1 MNVFPHVPPKF
12 LLRVL
17 PLALTIRLAMLNNI
31 LQRDLVLGR
40 WAAVCSNAGVLCLLV
55 LLGGCSILPGHWRSG
70 WNEPWP
76 TGTPVP
82 DTAGSWKLTDLE
94 QEDGRFVALAISGG
108 GSRAAN
114 FGAAVMLELQR
125 RGLLEQVDVISG
137 VSGGTL
143 PAVYYGLGDKAGAF
157 TEPSV
162 RQAFGYD
169 FQSSWIRRW
178 FLPQNIFRYWLS
190 DFTRSDIMVQV
201 FNNSLFHNATF
212 ADLRPHPKILLN
224 STIHNDHTRFTF
236 TDDRFVALHSI
247 LATYH
252 VANAVNAS
260 SAFPGAFQDVTLQ
273 TYVEPPQ
280 YLHLYDGGPIDN
292 LGIQGIVEYL
302 NRNILG
308 STLDRLFPKGCVII
322 IIDATPAS
330 EHPELSAG
338 ESSRAFIDHFVDTNA
353 LDAMD
358 AMLSESR
365 RSLLSRMGI
374 PVEKQDQEIRGR
386 LPVNDPHQCG
396 CEVRHVSLRHLLY
409 GGESDDPELGERV
422 TQIKTRFWITKEEQD
437 DLFQAAKL
445 IVKVLDD
452 QRLLSDSSF
461 KIPCTSVT
469 TSKPPD

>member
-1 MNVFPHVPPKF
+1 MSSHLPHQSKKMYRKIF
-12 LLRVL
+12 HDYNLRVKMW
-17 PLALTIRLAMLNNI
+17 TI
-31 LQRDLVLGR
+31 
-40 WAAVCSNAGVLCLLV
+40 CLLV
-55 LLGGCSILPGHWRSG
+55 VIGGCSVLPGHWRPG
-70 WNEPWP
+70 WNVPWP
-76 TGTPVP
+76 VGTPVP
-82 DTAGSWKLTDLE
+82 DTAGSWNLTDLE
-94 QEDGRFVALAISGG
+94 RKDGRFVALAISGG

-114 FGAAVMLELQR
+114 FGAAIMLELQQ

-157 TEPSV
+157 TEPAV
-162 RQAFGYD
+162 RQALGYD

-201 FNNSLFHNATF
+201 FNNRLYHDATF

-236 TDDRFVALHSI
+236 TDERFVALHSV
-247 LATYH
+247 LAAYH

-273 TYVEPPQ
+273 GYVEPPL

-292 LGIQGIVEYL
+292 LGVQAILEYV

-308 STLDRLFPKGCVII
+308 TSLNRLFPNGCMII
-322 IIDATPAS
+322 VIDATPSS
-330 EHPELSAG
+330 EHPDLNTEG
-338 ESSRAFIDHFVDTNA
+338 SSRKSIDYFVDTNA

-358 AMLSESR
+358 SMLMESR
-365 RSLLSRMGI
+365 RSLLARMSI
-374 PVEKQDQEIRGR
+374 PVEKQDHEMRGR
-386 LPVNDPHQCG
+386 LPVNDLRQCG
-396 CEVRHVSLRHLLY
+396 CEVRHVALRHLLY
-409 GGESDDPELGERV
+409 MGESDDTELAERV
-422 TQIKTRFWITKEEQD
+422 TQIATKFWIAEEEQN

-445 IVKVLDD
+445 IMKLLDD
-452 QRLLSDSSF
+452 QHPLSDSSF
-461 KIPCTSVT
+461 KIPCTVAT
-469 TSKPPD
+469 PSKPGKG

>member
-1 MNVFPHVPPKF
+1 MRKRIFRGYD
-12 LLRVL
+12 L
-17 PLALTIRLAMLNNI
+17 LTITW
-31 LQRDLVLGR
+31 V
-40 WAAVCSNAGVLCLLV
+40 VCLLFV
-55 LLGGCSILPGHWRSG
+55 LGGCSVLPGHGRPG
-70 WNEPWP
+70 WNETWP
-76 TGTPVP
+76 TGKPVP

-94 QEDGRFVALAISGG
+94 AKDGRFLALAISGG

-157 TEPSV
+157 TEPAV
-162 RQAFGYD
+162 REALGYD

-201 FNNSLFHNATF
+201 FNNRLYHNATF
-212 ADLRPHPKILLN
+212 AHLRPHPKILLN

-236 TDDRFVALHSI
+236 TDDRFAMLHST

-273 TYVEPPQ
+273 GYVEPPQ
-280 YLHLYDGGPIDN
+280 YQHLYDGGPIDN
-292 LGIQGIVEYL
+292 LGIQAIVEYM

-308 STLDRLFPKGCVII
+308 TSLDRLFPNGCVII
-322 IIDATPAS
+322 VIDATPAS
-330 EHPELSAG
+330 EHPDLNTH
-338 ESSRAFIDHFVDTNA
+338 ESSRSFIDYFVDTNV

-365 RSLLSRMGI
+365 RSLLARMGI
-374 PVEKQDQEIRGR
+374 PVERIDQEMRGR
-386 LPVNDPHQCG
+386 LPVNDLRQCG
-396 CEVRHVSLRHLLY
+396 CEVRHISLRHLLY
-409 GGESDDPELGERV
+409 AEVSEANEELAERV
-422 TQIKTRFWITKEEQD
+422 TQIKTKFWIAEEEQN

-445 IVKVLDD
+445 IMKLLDD
-452 QRLLSDSSF
+452 QKLLSDPSF
-461 KIPCTSVT
+461 KVPCTVAT
-469 TSKPPD
+469 PSKQ